1 MKFILLKD
9 VSFVK
14 PLFLYT
20 FLFITLVYFIKF
32 LITKLVITNLS
43 LIKKKCFLTISLT
56 ILSYELLIVFAVA
69 ELIEI
74 HQGSLIIPLLINL
87 LLNSK

>member
-56 ILSYELLIVFAVA
+56 ILNYELLIVFAVA